1 MLPSLL
7 FACKMLQPTQLVHS
21 VMLALIFKNMCT
33 LMNDCWAGK
42 KADAKSELC
51 LQVRPEVEGK
61 EV

>member
-1 MLPSLL
+1 
-7 FACKMLQPTQLVHS
+7 MLQPTQLVHS

-33 LMNDCWAGK
+33 VMNDCWAGK